1 MIEINRLSWKLPKDE
16 QNYYISLLRDLRD
29 DEILSIILPTGMKDC
44 WMNCAAVLSNLSDDR
59 FIRFLPNIFEWFK
72 DINWPGVDIIEN
84 RILKLPINSVKNV
97 FSEIIDKAIRENDI
111 QWEEN
116 LRIAYDDYI
125 EHFM

>member
-1 MIEINRLSWKLPKDE
+1 
-16 QNYYISLLRDLRD
+16 
-29 DEILSIILPTGMKDC
+29 
-44 WMNCAAVLSNLSDDR
+44 MNCAAVLSNLSDDR

-111 QWEEN
+111 QWKEN
-116 LRIAYDDYI
+116 LRIAYNDYI